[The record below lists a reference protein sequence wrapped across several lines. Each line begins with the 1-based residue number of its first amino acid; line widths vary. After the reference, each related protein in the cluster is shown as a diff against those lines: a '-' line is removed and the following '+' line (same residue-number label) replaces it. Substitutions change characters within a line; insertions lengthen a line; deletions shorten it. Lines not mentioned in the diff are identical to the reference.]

1 MAAMVLLTLIVG
13 AVTFV
18 VRLSNVRSGH
28 VGVKYF
34 KLMQGQDVP
43 EMVTKT
49 TRCFNNLFE
58 LPVIFYAACTLYLS
72 LSVNSVVGMV
82 FAWLF
87 VSLRYLQAY
96 VHLTYNHL
104 LHRMSAFWLAF
115 FCVIALWINLV
126 IQAA

>member
-1 MAAMVLLTLIVG
+1 
-13 AVTFV
+13 
-18 VRLSNVRSGH
+18 
-28 VGVKYF
+28 
-34 KLMQGQDVP
+34 
-43 EMVTKT
+43 
-49 TRCFNNLFE
+49 
-58 LPVIFYAACTLYLS
+58 
-72 LSVNSVVGMV
+72 MV